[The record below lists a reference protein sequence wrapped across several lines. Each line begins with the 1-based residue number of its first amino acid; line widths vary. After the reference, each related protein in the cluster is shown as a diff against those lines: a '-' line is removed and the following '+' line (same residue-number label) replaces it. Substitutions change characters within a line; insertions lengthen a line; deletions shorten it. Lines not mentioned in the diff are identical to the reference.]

1 MERVLRVLALSFLCA
16 LAFMSKVEAQTL
28 VQPDCMLTFLGKSLR
43 SDSVRTTLAA
53 FGMFITQEEAKHA
66 RIAKPTDGY
75 LLKTT
80 DGILNEIVLFN
91 DSVTYQGQVF
101 RGYRLGIPHG
111 LTFDDSVGVEE
122 NLLFRDKAANYKQT
136 SDGKYLVSVLAVSDG
151 ITYQLEQVY
160 TPANGYFYYKRQYPK
175 QRVKRN
181 LYFRYSRVTT
191 PKGPYL
197 QLPLYCGTSTGASL
211 STGIF
216 ANSADSAYYFGLYA
230 GYRGLSR
237 AKGMRKSIYDGGFF
251 GINLFFPINNRLS
264 PPLAHVAGFDYASY
278 NYKDSTKTLRTS
290 SDGEPTHNQLSFYYG
305 LGYIPL
311 LRQSAGF
318 LPLAQAVVGAQFD
331 YSPSILVYSNE
342 PAKRSRSSSLFYQF
356 GVGGGYKF
364 ESGLILQLMA
374 HYRATKFVRYLRY
387 NTFAYDAASGAEYPN
402 LQVFGTKLSS
412 ISIEVNL
419 RINLYGN

>member
-1 MERVLRVLALSFLCA
+1 MERVLRVLVLCFLW
-16 LAFMSKVEAQTL
+16 AFAVIPKVYPQAL
-28 VQPDCMLTFLGKSLR
+28 VQPDCMLTFLGKPLK
-43 SDSVRTTLAA
+43 SDSVRTALSV
-53 FGMFITQEEAKHA
+53 FGIVITQEEAQQAK
-66 RIAKPTDGY
+66 IAKPADGY

-80 DGILNEIVLFN
+80 EGILNEIVLFN

-122 NLLFRDKAANYKQT
+122 NLLFRQKAANYKET
-136 SDGKYLVSVLAVSDG
+136 SDGKYLVSVLTLSDG
-151 ITYQLEQVY
+151 ITYQLEQAY
-160 TPANGYFYYKRQYPK
+160 TPANAYFYYKRQYPK

-197 QLPLYCGTSTGASL
+197 KLPLYCGSSSGGSFSTGV
-211 STGIF
+211 F
-216 ANSADSAYYFGLYA
+216 ANRTDSAYYFGIYS
-230 GYRGLSR
+230 GGRGLSR
-237 AKGMRKSIYDGGFF
+237 AKGMRQSVNDGSFF
-251 GINLFFPINNRLS
+251 GINLFFPVNAKLS
-264 PPLAHVAGFDYASY
+264 PPLAHIAGFDYASY
-278 NYKDSTKTLRTS
+278 NYRDSTKTLRTS
-290 SDGEPTHNQLSFYYG
+290 SDGEPSHNQLSFYYG

-311 LRQSAGF
+311 MKENTGF
-318 LPLAQAVVGAQFD
+318 LPVAQAVVGAQFD
-331 YSPSILVYSNE
+331 YSPLLFVYSNE

-402 LQVFGTKLSS
+402 LQVFGTRLNS
-412 ISIEVNL
+412 ISIELNF
-419 RINLYGN
+419 RINIYGY